1 MRRELLICMLLIV
14 VTLLVFEQVRNHEF
28 VNLDDPL
35 YVTENHHVKAG
46 LSPKSFIQA
55 FTDTPAGYWIPLTW
69 LSLMLDFEF
78 YGLEAGGYHLTNLLF
93 HIANA
98 LLLFLLLKRM
108 TGKLWQSA
116 FVAAL
121 FAIHPLRVESV
132 AWVTERKD
140 VLSTLFWLLTIWTYC
155 HYIERP
161 AIHRYLLVILTFAL
175 GLMAKPMVVTLP
187 FALLL
192 LDYWP
197 LQRLQITKSDAA
209 AGLQTN
215 LPSLP
220 AGRNHQILS
229 LILEKIPLFAL
240 AAISSIITLL
250 TKRSLEAVQ
259 SIEEFPLSVRFA
271 NAVVSYVKYIG
282 KMIWPENLAV
292 FYPHPGSLS
301 VWQTAGTGLILV
313 LISFAVVRAARNHP
327 YLVMGWL
334 WYLGTLVPVIGLA
347 QAGEQAMADR
357 FTYIPL
363 IGLFIMIAWGV
374 PEWLASYRHKRF
386 LLSVSSLVVLSALM
400 ILSRSQVQH
409 WRSSVT
415 LYEQALAVTNNNYLA
430 YNNLGV
436 TLQMQGHLEEAI
448 GHYTKA
454 LAIKPDYPAALT
466 NLGDGY
472 LAQGKVEK
480 AITHLSEALRLDP
493 DYVVAHNTL
502 GLALTEQGEYTE
514 AMVSF
519 SRALAIESKYAPIHN
534 NMGAVL
540 VKQGKPDEAVS
551 HYSKALEIDP
561 DYAKAHNNMGD
572 ALARMGKLDEAVG
585 HLYQALQLEPDL
597 VDAHVNLGTVFFRQA
612 RFQEA
617 ISHYRRV
624 LQLKPDSPE
633 VHNNLGVALAHQ
645 GKFEEAVSHFT
656 RALQLKPD
664 YVEAQRNLTGVSQQ
678 IGSL

>member
-1 MRRELLICMLLIV
+1 MLLIV

-46 LSPKSFIQA
+46 LSPKSFIHA
-55 FTDTPAGYWIPLTW
+55 FTDTQAGYWIPLTW

-108 TGKLWQSA
+108 TGQLWQSA

-140 VLSTLFWLLTIWTYC
+140 VLSTLFWLLTMWTYC

-192 LDYWP
+192 LDFWP
-197 LQRLQITKSDAA
+197 LQRLHITNSDST
-209 AGLQTN
+209 AGLQTS
-215 LPSLP
+215 LSSLP
-220 AGRNHQILS
+220 AGQSHQIQS

-240 AAISSIITLL
+240 AAISSIITFL
-250 TKRSLEAVQ
+250 TQRSLEAVK

-282 KMIWPENLAV
+282 KMIWPKNLAV
-292 FYPHPGSLS
+292 FYPHAGSSLPL
-301 VWQTAGTGLILV
+301 WQTAGAALILV
-313 LISFAVVRAARNHP
+313 FISFVVVRAARNHP

-363 IGLFIMIAWGV
+363 IGLFIMFAWGV
-374 PEWLASYRHKRF
+374 PEWLAPYRHKRF

-415 LYEQALAVTNNNYLA
+415 IYEQALAVTDNNYLA

-454 LAIKPDYPAALT
+454 LTIKPDYPAALA
-466 NLGDGY
+466 NLGDSY

-480 AITHLSEALRLDP
+480 AITHLSKALRLDP

-502 GLALTEQGEYTE
+502 GLALREQGEYAE

-519 SRALAIESKYAPIHN
+519 SRALAIAPEYVPAHN
-534 NMGAVL
+534 NMGVVL
-540 VKQGKPDEAVS
+540 VKQGKLDEAVS
-551 HYSKALEIDP
+551 HYSKALEINP
-561 DYAKAHNNMGD
+561 DYARAHNNMGD

-624 LQLKPDSPE
+624 LQLKPNSPE

-645 GKFEEAVSHFT
+645 GKFEEAISHFT

-664 YVEAQRNLTGVSQQ
+664 YVEAQRNLIGVSQQ